1 MNISDGLKGLQ
12 QILNSSKVEAA
23 AHKNTLAAQAAV
35 GGNATLT
42 SDQAHVSTAANLA
55 KLASSLPDIRM
66 DKVDAIQQALARG
79 SYSVDPT
86 VVASKLIDHMLQ
98 GS

>member
-12 QILNSSKVEAA
+12 QILNGSKVEAA
-23 AHKNTLAAQAAV
+23 AHKSTLAAQRAV
-35 GGNATLT
+35 TADSALT

-55 KLASSLPDIRM
+55 KLAASLPDVRM
-66 DKVDAIQQALARG
+66 DKVNGIQQALARG
-79 SYSVDPT
+79 TYSVDPT